1 MSSIT
6 VALITLVFTF
16 AGSLCGLYLRFILPD
31 NHLDEDARDVM
42 QHGAGLIAT
51 MTALIL
57 GLLINSANNS
67 LDTLSTELTQAST
80 TIVELDQSLA
90 SYGPETAELRQ
101 SLRKI
106 VVAALESIGQET
118 IIKVV
123 PTEKF
128 DIGKAL
134 RKIQS
139 KLRSLSPQN
148 NSHDILQSQA
158 LQEAKQLTH
167 SRLLLLEHRSNRI
180 SGIFL
185 FVLIFWLI
193 VIFISF
199 GLLAPRN
206 RTLIGVLFVYALSV
220 SAAIF
225 LLMEM
230 NNPYKGF
237 IGVSVSPLHSAQELL
252 GRQ

>member
-16 AGSLCGLYLRFILPD
+16 AGSLCGLFLRFILPD

-42 QHGAGLIAT
+42 QLGAGLIAT
-51 MTALIL
+51 MTALLL

-67 LDTLSTELTQAST
+67 LDALSTELTQAST

-90 SYGPETAELRQ
+90 SYGPETAEPRQLLRT
-101 SLRKI
+101 I
-106 VVAALESIGQET
+106 VVAALETIGPEN
-118 IIKVV
+118 ILKEKPIEKV
-123 PTEKF
+123 
-128 DIGKAL
+128 DLGKAL

-167 SRLLLLEHRSNRI
+167 SRLMLLEHRHRRI
-180 SGIFL
+180 SVIFL
-185 FVLIFWLI
+185 IVLIFWLT
-193 VIFISF
+193 VIFVSF

-206 RTLIGVLFVYALSV
+206 WTVIAVLFVCALSV

-225 LLMEM
+225 ILTEM

-237 IGVSVSPLHSAQELL
+237 ISVSAAPLHSALEQL
-252 GRQ
+252 GKQ

>member
-16 AGSLCGLYLRFILPD
+16 AGSLCGLFLRFVLPD

-42 QHGAGLIAT
+42 QLGAGLIAT
-51 MTALIL
+51 MTALLL

-67 LDTLSTELTQAST
+67 LDALSTELTQAST

-101 SLRKI
+101 SLRKC
-106 VVAALESIGQET
+106 VVAAIESIGEE
-118 IIKVV
+118 V
-123 PTEKF
+123 PNEKF

-148 NSHDILQSQA
+148 NAHDILQSQA
-158 LQEAKQLTH
+158 LQEAQQLTH

-225 LLMEM
+225 VLMEM

-237 IGVSVSPLHSAQELL
+237 ISISAAPLHNAQEQL